1 MNVPENDWIQCQNPE
16 DIQDALMKKRQ
27 ISTGQTRKII
37 NKKIR

>member
-1 MNVPENDWIQCQNPE
+1 MNVPENDWTQCQNPE
-16 DIQDALMKKRQ
+16 GIQDALMKKRQ